1 LSDGYDIAVIGAG
14 IAGASIAAELAPHAR
29 LLIAEAED
37 TPGYHTTGRSA
48 AFFHEFYGG
57 SGVAP
62 LTMASGPRLRELGV
76 LSPRGSLYIART
88 EDAEEIE
95 RYVDRFAGGGVG
107 IERLGRAGLERHLSG
122 LRPEW
127 TLALYEPAC
136 ADIDVAALHQHYLAV
151 AKRAGAELRV
161 SARLEAA
168 EREGDGW
175 RLSFGGAGPSAGEA
189 RACVIVNAAGAWADE
204 IAALAAVR
212 PLGIAPLRRT
222 IAQLR
227 TDPEPPRDLP
237 LVLDI
242 NSQFYFKPEHGRL
255 WLSPEEETP
264 SPPCDAAPEEIDV
277 AIAIDRFEKV
287 VDWRIEAVERKWAG
301 LRTFA
306 PDRLPVYGFD
316 PARGGFFWF
325 AGQGG
330 FGIQTAPAAA
340 RLAAQLLLGMASD
353 EMTAALEPGRY
364 SPARFD

>member
-1 LSDGYDIAVIGAG
+1 LSERFDIAVIGAG
-14 IAGASIAAELAPHAR
+14 IAGASIAAELAPHAKV
-29 LLIAEAED
+29 LLAEAED

-76 LSPRGSLYIART
+76 LSPRGSLYIGRT

-95 RYVDRFAGGGVG
+95 RYVERFAGGA
-107 IERLGRAGLERHLSG
+107 IERLRPADIERHLPG

-136 ADIDVAALHQHYLAV
+136 ADIDVAALHQHYLAE

-161 SARLEAA
+161 SARLETV
-168 EREGDGW
+168 EREIGDW
-175 RLSFGGAGPSAGEA
+175 RLSFGRAGDA
-189 RACVIVNAAGAWADE
+189 RAGVLVNAAGAWADE
-204 IAALAAVR
+204 VAGLAGVR

-227 TDPEPPRDLP
+227 TDPAPPKDLP

-287 VDWRIEAVERKWAG
+287 VDWRVEAVERKWAG

-316 PARGGFFWF
+316 PANVGFFWF

-330 FGIQTAPAAA
+330 FGIQTAPASA
-340 RLAAQLLLGMASD
+340 RLAAQVLLGRDRD
-353 EMTAALEPGRY
+353 EMTDALDPARY
-364 SPARFD
+364 SPARFA

>member
-1 LSDGYDIAVIGAG
+1 MSSTYDIAVIGAG

-29 LLIAEAED
+29 VLLAEAED

-48 AFFHEFYGG
+48 AFFHEAYGG
-57 SGVAP
+57 PKVAP
-62 LTMASGPRLRELGV
+62 LSMASGPRLRELGV
-76 LSPRGSLYIART
+76 LSPRGSLYIGRE
-88 EDAEEIE
+88 EDAPLLEQ
-95 RYVDRFAGGGVG
+95 YVARFAGIGAV
-107 IERLGRAGLERHLSG
+107 IERVGRTGLERRIPG
-122 LRPEW
+122 VRPEW

-136 ADIDVAALHQHYLAV
+136 ADIDVAALHQHYLAE
-151 AKRAGAELRV
+151 ARRAGAELRV

-168 EREGDGW
+168 EREAEGDGW
-175 RLSFGGAGPSAGEA
+175 RLDFGRAGEA
-189 RACVIVNAAGAWADE
+189 RARLIVNAAGAWADE
-204 IAALAAVR
+204 VATLADAR
-212 PLGIAPLRRT
+212 PVGMTPFRRT

-227 TDPEPPRDLP
+227 TDPAPPADLP

-242 NSQFYFKPEHGRL
+242 NSRFYFKPEHGRL

-301 LRTFA
+301 LRSFA
-306 PDRLPVYGFD
+306 PDRLPVYGYD
-316 PARGGFFWF
+316 PRRDGFFWF

-340 RLAAQLLLGMASD
+340 RLAAQLLLELPRDA
-353 EMTAALEPGRY
+353 MTERLDAALY
-364 SPARFD
+364 SPARFG